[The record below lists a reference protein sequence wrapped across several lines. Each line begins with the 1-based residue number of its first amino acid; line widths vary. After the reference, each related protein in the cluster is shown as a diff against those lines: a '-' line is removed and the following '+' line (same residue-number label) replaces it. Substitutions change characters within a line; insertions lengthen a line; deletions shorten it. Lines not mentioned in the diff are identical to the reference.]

1 MPGLAIAH
9 FRLGIALEKD
19 GETAEALQEY
29 SRAAELAPGEAQFRA
44 NYQRLSRDSKT
55 K

>member
-1 MPGLAIAH
+1 LAIAH
-9 FRLGIALEKD
+9 FRLGMALEKE

-29 SRAAELAPGEAQFRA
+29 ARAAELAPGEVQFQA